1 MRALTLALTAL
12 LLLPACATRTVNDTV
27 VDEYGLEIRLRSQRP
42 WLGGTPVPRGFAHP
56 ARISPARLETILGG
70 IQIDMRESEDSAI
83 RERRYAIPR
92 KILPDVADGLSH
104 AFAEAGPDQEI
115 VVMALQKRMQKGIF
129 NRKYLT
135 SFVTWI
141 EGDDLVVQLSRLDWK
156 TDQHR
161 VGDRL
166 PVPEVGEY
174 VMPFTTVPN
183 ELYAVAGRQGVR
195 VAWQSPVFG
204 AETIEENVAGTR
216 AGADALADEDGSA
229 APLAEGG
236 EAGATSGAAAAP
248 ASDPGADAA
257 GAAVPGAA
265 GAGDA
270 NSPDSTASTTSGTTA
285 GATSDTGS
293 DATSDTA
300 TGAAGGDG
308 DALRGLTADDLRE
321 LADLE
326 EARAAG
332 RIDRAEYELQRQAI
346 LEGVR

>member
-1 MRALTLALTAL
+1 MRALTLALLAL

-42 WLGGTPVPRGFAHP
+42 WFGATPVPRGFDHP
-56 ARISPARLETILGG
+56 ARLSPARLETILGG

-83 RERRYAIPR
+83 RERGYAIPR
-92 KILPDVADGLSH
+92 KILPDVADGLSR
-104 AFAEAGPDQEI
+104 AFAAAGPDQEI

-141 EGDDLVVQLSRLDWK
+141 EGEDLVVQLSRLDWK

-174 VMPFTTVPN
+174 VMPFETVPS

-195 VAWQSPVFG
+195 VAWQSPAFG
-204 AETIEENVAGTR
+204 AETIQENVAGTR

-229 APLAEGG
+229 GAAAEGL
-236 EAGATSGAAAAP
+236 EAGATGGAAAAP
-248 ASDPGADAA
+248 ASDPAA
-257 GAAVPGAA
+257 GAAEAAFPGAA
-265 GAGDA
+265 GTGNA
-270 NSPDSTASTTSGTTA
+270 TASDAASDTTA
-285 GATSDTGS
+285 DAASDTS
-293 DATSDTA
+293 TD
-300 TGAAGGDG
+300 AAGGDE
-308 DALRGLTADDLRE
+308 DALRGLTADDLRK

-332 RIDRAEYELQRQAI
+332 RIDRAEYEMQRRAI